1 MLLNLPEDAWRSIA
15 IHLPMPDILSFL
27 SVHKN
32 INNHL
37 AKSSPSFWKQLLA
50 IHRDED
56 IDTSSSSNS
65 DTSSITTTDIQD
77 ARNEFMLQA
86 YKSALPK
93 VKWIPLDI
101 NNTFPVSAREGHISC
116 VLNGPDNY
124 KSLVITGGFTDDEG
138 ITVLSFPS
146 GYKSHTKTWG
156 WSRLLP
162 ERGCGTS
169 FVYGAS

>member
-15 IHLPMPDILSFL
+15 THLPTPDILSFL

-56 IDTSSSSNS
+56 INTNTNNNDVNNDANNVSAT
-65 DTSSITTTDIQD
+65 TTTDTQD

-93 VKWIPLDI
+93 VKWIPLDSI
-101 NNTFPVSAREGHISC
+101 TPSQ
-116 VLNGPDNY
+116 
-124 KSLVITGGFTDDEG
+124 SL
-138 ITVLSFPS
+138 
-146 GYKSHTKTWG
+146 H
-156 WSRLLP
+156 
-162 ERGCGTS
+162 ERDI
-169 FVYGAS
+169 YHAY